1 MDQRRLLGLSGR
13 LYSSPISDFW
23 QVSTTDQDP
32 SVPNLPLETAES
44 GAPVDQPQGSDWD
57 WDEQLPT
64 DLFILGYQNSDATP
78 VLSQVF
84 SDGWNWEES
93 LDDEWPTDQQLQPV
107 VIVPDQPQDTVW
119 DWDEVLSPE
128 IISGGYQQADN
139 APAIDPIQHTD
150 GGWDWSEPIA
160 DEWAADQVISVTAAV
175 SPIQYSNHEW
185 DWDEVLSPEIVV
197 NGYQQAD
204 NTPAPSPDQV
214 FDTGWEFEAVS
225 DEDGWS
231 NHFTNYD
238 PIATQLVGDAWDW
251 DDQVSDDWLVDQVT
265 VANAE
270 VITDPVQHTTAEWD
284 WDEVL
289 YPDLIV
295 SGYQQSDNAITP
307 NTEQQAQTDWAF
319 DADFGGEDGWNNH
332 FTNYELPGF
341 VREDA
346 YQWDEFA
353 EDEWWVNQP
362 QIASV
367 APIVNP
373 IQHTSAEW
381 DFDEYAEY
389 EWHIDGSGPVVADY
403 VPVPD
408 VTDTH
413 DGFWRK
419 QYQKMF
425 AHKPKLAEV
434 VEIIQQNPKEAVAA
448 VREIEEVRRVVYE
461 RYPDIDY
468 SQVINDARI
477 ALFIA
482 QNLLNAIEL
491 QRIQDEEDDLLIMLL
506 LSL

>member
-32 SVPNLPLETAES
+32 SIPNLPLETAES
-44 GAPVDQPQGSDWD
+44 GAPVDQPQDSDWD

-64 DLFILGYQNSDATP
+64 DLFILGYQNSDVTP
-78 VLSQVF
+78 VLSQAF
-84 SDGWNWEES
+84 GDDWDWSES
-93 LDDEWPTDQQLQPV
+93 LDDEWSTDQQLQPV
-107 VIVPDQPQDTVW
+107 VVVPARQQDTDW
-119 DWDEVLSPE
+119 NWDETLSPE

-139 APAIDPIQHTD
+139 APEIDAIQHTD
-150 GGWDWSEPIA
+150 DVWGWDEYLDDQWGV
-160 DEWAADQVISVTAAV
+160 DESPTIPVAAASPVTYNDA
-175 SPIQYSNHEW
+175 PW

-238 PIATQLVGDAWDW
+238 PIVVDPIQHTHSEWDWDEVVYPDLIVNGYQNADNTPEPSADAAYNDAWDW
-251 DDQVSDDWLVDQVT
+251 NEQVYDEWTTDETLGANY
-265 VANAE
+265 VAP
-270 VITDPVQHTTAEWD
+270 VDPVSYNDAEWD

-289 YPDLIV
+289 FSDVTV
-295 SGYQQSDNAITP
+295 SGYQQADVEIVPGTDQP
-307 NTEQQAQTDWAF
+307 QTDW
-319 DADFGGEDGWNNH
+319 DFESIVDEDGWSNH
-332 FTNYELPGF
+332 FTNYE
-341 VREDA
+341 
-346 YQWDEFA
+346 
-353 EDEWWVNQP
+353 
-362 QIASV
+362 
-367 APIVNP
+367 IV
-373 IQHTSAEW
+373 
-381 DFDEYAEY
+381 
-389 EWHIDGSGPVVADY
+389 
-403 VPVPD
+403 VPVPEF
-408 VTDTH
+408 TDTH